1 MMIDLTAPKAG
12 AVHDGTGA
20 DIAYTSA
27 ANTLSGNWTGFS
39 DVTSGITD
47 YQYAIGTTSGGI
59 DVKGWTSNT
68 TDTSFTL
75 TGYNL
80 TNAQAYYLSVK
91 AIDMVGHVSDTVTS
105 NGVIA
110 DQDAP
115 TKGIVI
121 DGLTADRALTNTD
134 TIYAS
139 WSGFADT
146 LSGINKYQ
154 YGVGRSIGAS
164 DVVDWTDNGL
174 DTTITIKP
182 LMEDANIYYVSVR
195 AVDHVNNT
203 SSASTS
209 DGVRADF
216 LPPSIIAVSIEEWST
231 LPILSNAT
239 ITFTTSE
246 PITAATTNVVSYAGD
261 TVTDSLSIKKD
272 ISTNLITSITVDL
285 TAPFTSGDELAVKIN
300 GITDMAGN
308 VTNDLVYLYNIA
320 LLGDYDLDGDIG
332 VTDLAAFTA
341 GWAAGDLTLELGP
354 TIGAAPNLKPIPDGK
369 FTARDMMAFT
379 RMWHWN
385 TSKLGKV
392 GAKVLANQGT
402 ALNAAIENDHIVF
415 NPPRGTR
422 AVELILDYPATDIQF
437 SIPADQQVT
446 AEEGLIL
453 SNMDTLNGSLVYQAG
468 YFEVNNK
475 PVRIN
480 IQHLQKG
487 DIAVNLSYQFIGD
500 DNIVLSAGSEAL
512 ELTPVPKEFS
522 LQQNYPNPFN
532 PVTTINYDLPKDAY
546 VNLVIYDILGREI
559 VNLVGKDMPAGY
571 QTVIWNTRN
580 QFGSPVA
587 AGIYFYQIQT
597 RDFVKTKKMVLLK

>member
-1 MMIDLTAPKAG
+1 
-12 AVHDGTGA
+12 
-20 DIAYTSA
+20 
-27 ANTLSGNWTGFS
+27 
-39 DVTSGITD
+39 
-47 YQYAIGTTSGGI
+47 
-59 DVKGWTSNT
+59 
-68 TDTSFTL
+68 
-75 TGYNL
+75 
-80 TNAQAYYLSVK
+80 
-91 AIDMVGHVSDTVTS
+91 
-105 NGVIA
+105 
-110 DQDAP
+110 
-115 TKGIVI
+115 
-121 DGLTADRALTNTD
+121 
-134 TIYAS
+134 
-139 WSGFADT
+139 
-146 LSGINKYQ
+146 
-154 YGVGRSIGAS
+154 
-164 DVVDWTDNGL
+164 
-174 DTTITIKP
+174 
-182 LMEDANIYYVSVR
+182 
-195 AVDHVNNT
+195 
-203 SSASTS
+203 
-209 DGVRADF
+209 
-216 LPPSIIAVSIEEWST
+216 
-231 LPILSNAT
+231 
-239 ITFTTSE
+239 
-246 PITAATTNVVSYAGD
+246 
-261 TVTDSLSIKKD
+261 
-272 ISTNLITSITVDL
+272 
-285 TAPFTSGDELAVKIN
+285 LAVKIN
-300 GITDMAGN
+300 AITDMAGN
-308 VTNDLVYLYNIA
+308 VTNDLIYLYNIA

-332 VTDLAAFTA
+332 VTDLATFTA

-487 DIAVNLSYQFIGD
+487 DVAVNLSYQFIGD